1 VTEATGARYFA
12 KPIGMFR
19 VRTKEAY
26 VFAFLEGNE
35 LLVVLLIVLVLF
47 GGSKL
52 PQLARSLG
60 QAQREFARGRR
71 DDEPAATATPAA
83 PAASEAEVKTN
94 GESITSS

>member
-1 VTEATGARYFA
+1 
-12 KPIGMFR
+12 M
-19 VRTKEAY
+19 
-26 VFAFLEGNE
+26 FAFLEGNE

-71 DDEPAATATPAA
+71 DDEPAAPAASTPAA
-83 PAASEAEVKTN
+83 PAASETAAKN
-94 GESITSS
+94 DDESISFS

>member
-1 VTEATGARYFA
+1 
-12 KPIGMFR
+12 ML
-19 VRTKEAY
+19 
-26 VFAFLEGNE
+26 AFLEGNE

-71 DDEPAATATPAA
+71 DDETKEPEA
-83 PAASEAEVKTN
+83 PATKRAPAVEAKTD
-94 GESITSS
+94 GEPISFS